1 MGQYFHIK
9 YVVQYGLSTAL
20 AAFDGV
26 TVPRLPRC
34 IGRVH
39 LYSDMWKYFD
49 PGLYTFLKM
58 FIYVPSRK
66 MGLNKF
72 LASFLCFGFVYLWHG
87 TELYILIWAG
97 LNFVGVTLETASATL
112 YTTKLNNF
120 ECFRG
125 TKRRLKN
132 ILAAPLLAMSAVSN
146 FYFFAGKEVGDLF
159 VQRLFGG
166 ISTFEL

>member
-1 MGQYFHIK
+1 
-9 YVVQYGLSTAL
+9 
-20 AAFDGV
+20 
-26 TVPRLPRC
+26 
-34 IGRVH
+34 
-39 LYSDMWKYFD
+39 
-49 PGLYTFLKM
+49 
-58 FIYVPSRK
+58 
-66 MGLNKF
+66 MGLNKL

-112 YTTKLNNF
+112 YAEKLNKF

-125 TKRRLKN
+125 ESTKRRLKN

-166 ISTFEL
+166 TLHLSAVKVD